1 MTSSTPQPNTAQHNT
16 ALPNTA
22 QPSDTSGVVASSIT
36 VGYGERTIIR
46 DLSATFPAG
55 KITTIVGP
63 NGCGKSTLLRTMSGL
78 LDLNTGTVRVN
89 NQDITAM
96 KRKEVARLLGVLPQ
110 SPVAPE
116 GLLVS
121 DLVARGRHPHQAWF
135 RQWSSPDEGA
145 VLEALEQTDSKDLAN
160 RTLDELSG
168 GQRQRVWIS
177 MVLTQNTDIL
187 FLDEPTTYLDLAT
200 SVDILELVED
210 LCQRLGRTVVMVLH
224 DLNLAVRYSD
234 YLVVMN
240 EGQVM
245 ASGSPSEIIT
255 AELLQRA
262 FDLRAR
268 VIEDPETGDPLIIPL
283 KKSKNNTLD

>member
-1 MTSSTPQPNTAQHNT
+1 MTSPIPQPSADQPNTAG
-16 ALPNTA
+16 
-22 QPSDTSGVVASSIT
+22 GVVASSVT
-36 VGYGERTIIR
+36 VGYGQRTIVR

-63 NGCGKSTLLRTMSGL
+63 NGCGKSTLLRAMSGL
-78 LDLNTGTVRVN
+78 LNLDTGTVSVDGQN
-89 NQDITAM
+89 ISDM
-96 KRKEVARLLGVLPQ
+96 KRKDVARILGMLPQ

-135 RQWSSPDEGA
+135 RQWSSTDEDA
-145 VLEALEQTDSKDLAN
+145 VFEALKQTGSADLAS

-177 MVLTQNTDIL
+177 MVLAQNTDIL

-200 SVDILELVED
+200 SVDILELVDSLRQE
-210 LCQRLGRTVVMVLH
+210 LGRTVVMVLH

-234 YLVVMN
+234 YLVVMKD
-240 EGQVM
+240 GQVI
-245 ASGSPSEIIT
+245 ASGTPAEIIT
-255 AELLQRA
+255 AELLQQA

-268 VIEDPETGDPLIIPL
+268 VIEDPETGDPLIVPL
-283 KKSKNNTLD
+283 RKPA

>member
-1 MTSSTPQPNTAQHNT
+1 MTSPIPQPSADQPNTAG
-16 ALPNTA
+16 
-22 QPSDTSGVVASSIT
+22 GVVASSVT
-36 VGYGERTIIR
+36 VGYGQRTIIR

-63 NGCGKSTLLRTMSGL
+63 NGCGKSTLLRAMSGL
-78 LDLNTGTVRVN
+78 LDLGTGHVSVDGQN
-89 NQDITAM
+89 ISDM
-96 KRKEVARLLGVLPQ
+96 KRKDVARILGVLPQ

-135 RQWSSPDEGA
+135 RQWSSTDEDA
-145 VLEALEQTDSKDLAN
+145 VFEALKQTGSADLAS

-177 MVLTQNTDIL
+177 MVLAQNTDIL

-200 SVDILELVED
+200 SVDILELVD
-210 LCQRLGRTVVMVLH
+210 SLRQKLGRTVVMVLH

-234 YLVVMN
+234 YLVVMKD
-240 EGQVM
+240 GQVI
-245 ASGSPSEIIT
+245 ASGTPAEVIT
-255 AELLQRA
+255 AELLQEA

-268 VIEDPETGDPLIIPL
+268 VIEDPETGDPLIVPL
-283 KKSKNNTLD
+283 RKPA

>member
-1 MTSSTPQPNTAQHNT
+1 MTSPIPQPSAAQPNTAG
-16 ALPNTA
+16 
-22 QPSDTSGVVASSIT
+22 GVVASSIT
-36 VGYGERTIIR
+36 VGYGQRTIIR

-63 NGCGKSTLLRTMSGL
+63 NGCGKSTLLRAMSGL
-78 LDLNTGTVRVN
+78 LNLATGNISVN
-89 NQDITAM
+89 GNNISDM
-96 KRKEVARLLGVLPQ
+96 KRKDVARILGVLPQ

-135 RQWSSPDEGA
+135 RQWSATDEDA
-145 VLEALEQTDSKDLAN
+145 VYEALKQTGSADLAN

-177 MVLTQNTDIL
+177 MVLAQNTDIL

-200 SVDILELVED
+200 SVDILELVD
-210 LCQRLGRTVVMVLH
+210 SLRQKLGRTVVMVLH

-234 YLVVMN
+234 YLVVMK
-240 EGQVM
+240 EGQVI
-245 ASGSPSEIIT
+245 ASGTPGEVIT
-255 AELLQRA
+255 AERLQQA

-268 VIEDPETGDPLIIPL
+268 VIEDPETGDPLIVPL
-283 KKSKNNTLD
+283 RKPA

>member
-1 MTSSTPQPNTAQHNT
+1 MTSPIPQPSADRPNTAG
-16 ALPNTA
+16 
-22 QPSDTSGVVASSIT
+22 GVVASSVT
-36 VGYGERTIIR
+36 VGYGQRTIIR

-63 NGCGKSTLLRTMSGL
+63 NGCGKSTLLRAMSGL
-78 LDLNTGTVRVN
+78 LDLGTGHVSVDGQN
-89 NQDITAM
+89 ISEM
-96 KRKEVARLLGVLPQ
+96 KRKDVARILGVLPQ

-135 RQWSSPDEGA
+135 RQWSSTDEDA
-145 VLEALEQTDSKDLAN
+145 IFEALKQTGSADLAS

-177 MVLTQNTDIL
+177 MVLAQNTDIL

-200 SVDILELVED
+200 SVDILELVDSLRQE
-210 LCQRLGRTVVMVLH
+210 LGRTVVMVLH

-234 YLVVMN
+234 YLVVMKD
-240 EGQVM
+240 GQVI
-245 ASGSPSEIIT
+245 ASGTPAEVIT
-255 AELLQRA
+255 AELLQEA

-268 VIEDPETGDPLIIPL
+268 VIEDPETGDPLIVPL
-283 KKSKNNTLD
+283 RKPA

>member
-1 MTSSTPQPNTAQHNT
+1 MTSPIPQPSADHPNTAG
-16 ALPNTA
+16 
-22 QPSDTSGVVASSIT
+22 GVDASSVT
-36 VGYGERTIIR
+36 VGYGQRTIIR

-63 NGCGKSTLLRTMSGL
+63 NGCGKSTLLRAMSGL
-78 LDLNTGTVRVN
+78 LNLDTGTVSVDGQN
-89 NQDITAM
+89 ISDM
-96 KRKEVARLLGVLPQ
+96 KRKDVARILGMLPQ

-135 RQWSSPDEGA
+135 RQWSSTDEDA
-145 VLEALEQTDSKDLAN
+145 VFEALKQTGSADLAS

-177 MVLTQNTDIL
+177 MVLAQNTDIL

-200 SVDILELVED
+200 SVDILELVDSLRQE
-210 LCQRLGRTVVMVLH
+210 LGRTVVMVLH

-234 YLVVMN
+234 YLVIMK
-240 EGQVM
+240 G
-245 ASGSPSEIIT
+245 
-255 AELLQRA
+255 
-262 FDLRAR
+262 
-268 VIEDPETGDPLIIPL
+268 
-283 KKSKNNTLD
+283 

>member
-1 MTSSTPQPNTAQHNT
+1 MTSPIPQPNADR
-16 ALPNTA
+16 PNTA
-22 QPSDTSGVVASSIT
+22 GGVVASSVT
-36 VGYGERTIIR
+36 VGYGQRTIIR

-63 NGCGKSTLLRTMSGL
+63 NGCGKSTLLRAMSGL
-78 LDLNTGTVRVN
+78 LNLDTGTVSVDGQN
-89 NQDITAM
+89 ISDM
-96 KRKEVARLLGVLPQ
+96 KRKDVARILGMLPQ

-135 RQWSSPDEGA
+135 RQWSSTDEDA
-145 VLEALEQTDSKDLAN
+145 VFEALKQTGSADLAS

-177 MVLTQNTDIL
+177 MVLAQNTDIL

-200 SVDILELVED
+200 SVDVLELVDSLRQE
-210 LCQRLGRTVVMVLH
+210 LGRTVVMVLH

-234 YLVVMN
+234 YLVVMKD
-240 EGQVM
+240 GQVI
-245 ASGSPSEIIT
+245 ASGTPAEVIT
-255 AELLQRA
+255 AELLQEA

-268 VIEDPETGDPLIIPL
+268 VIEDPETGDPLIVPL
-283 KKSKNNTLD
+283 RKPA

>member
-1 MTSSTPQPNTAQHNT
+1 MTSPIPQPNADR
-16 ALPNTA
+16 PNTA
-22 QPSDTSGVVASSIT
+22 GGVVASSVT
-36 VGYGERTIIR
+36 VGYGQRTIIR

-63 NGCGKSTLLRTMSGL
+63 NGCGKSTLLRAMSGL
-78 LDLNTGTVRVN
+78 LNLDTGTVSVDGQN
-89 NQDITAM
+89 ISDM
-96 KRKEVARLLGVLPQ
+96 KRKDVARILGMLPQ

-135 RQWSSPDEGA
+135 RQWSSTDEDA
-145 VLEALEQTDSKDLAN
+145 VFEALKQTGSADLAS

-177 MVLTQNTDIL
+177 MVLAQNTDIL

-200 SVDILELVED
+200 SVDILELVDSLRQE
-210 LCQRLGRTVVMVLH
+210 LGRTVVMVLH

-234 YLVVMN
+234 YLVVMK
-240 EGQVM
+240 EGQVI
-245 ASGSPSEIIT
+245 ASGTPAEIIT
-255 AELLQRA
+255 AELLQQA
-262 FDLRAR
+262 FDLQAR
-268 VIEDPETGDPLIIPL
+268 VIEDPETGDPLIVPL
-283 KKSKNNTLD
+283 RKPA

>member
-1 MTSSTPQPNTAQHNT
+1 MTSPIPQPSADHPNTAG
-16 ALPNTA
+16 
-22 QPSDTSGVVASSIT
+22 GVDASSVT
-36 VGYGERTIIR
+36 VGYGQRTIIR

-63 NGCGKSTLLRTMSGL
+63 NGCGKSTLLRAMSGL
-78 LDLNTGTVRVN
+78 LNLDTGTVSVDGQN
-89 NQDITAM
+89 ISDM
-96 KRKEVARLLGVLPQ
+96 KRKDVARILGMLPQ

-135 RQWSSPDEGA
+135 RQWSSTDEDA
-145 VLEALEQTDSKDLAN
+145 VFEALKQTGSADLAS

-177 MVLTQNTDIL
+177 MVLAQNTDIL

-200 SVDILELVED
+200 SVDILELVDSLRQE
-210 LCQRLGRTVVMVLH
+210 LGRTVVMVLH

-234 YLVVMN
+234 YLVIMK
-240 EGQVM
+240 EGQVI
-245 ASGSPSEIIT
+245 ASGAPAEIIT
-255 AELLQRA
+255 AELLQDA

-268 VIEDPETGDPLIIPL
+268 VIEDPETGDPLIVPL
-283 KKSKNNTLD
+283 RKPA

>member
-1 MTSSTPQPNTAQHNT
+1 MTSPITQSSADQPNT
-16 ALPNTA
+16 
-22 QPSDTSGVVASSIT
+22 TSSVVASSVT
-36 VGYGERTIIR
+36 VGYGQRTIIC
-46 DLSATFPAG
+46 DLNATFPAG

-63 NGCGKSTLLRTMSGL
+63 NGCGKSTLLRAMSGL
-78 LDLNTGTVRVN
+78 LDLDTGTVYVN
-89 NQDITAM
+89 GQDISAI
-96 KRKEVARLLGVLPQ
+96 KRKDVARKLAVLPQ

-135 RQWSSPDEGA
+135 RQWSSTDEEA
-145 VLEALEQTDSKDLAN
+145 VFTALSQTGSTDLAS

-177 MVLTQNTDIL
+177 MVLAQNTDIL

-200 SVDILELVED
+200 SVDILELVD
-210 LCQRLGRTVVMVLH
+210 SLRQKLGRTVVMVLH

-234 YLVVMN
+234 YLVVMK
-240 EGQVM
+240 EGQVI
-245 ASGSPSEIIT
+245 ASGAPADIIT
-255 AELLQRA
+255 AELLQQA

-268 VIEDPETGDPLIIPL
+268 VIEDPETGDPLIVPL
-283 KKSKNNTLD
+283 RMKRPGFSSSLS

>member
-1 MTSSTPQPNTAQHNT
+1 MTSPIPQPSAAQPNTAG
-16 ALPNTA
+16 
-22 QPSDTSGVVASSIT
+22 GVVASSIT
-36 VGYGERTIIR
+36 VGYGQRTIIR

-63 NGCGKSTLLRTMSGL
+63 NGCGKSTLLRAMSGL
-78 LDLNTGTVRVN
+78 LNLATGNISVN
-89 NQDITAM
+89 GNNISDM
-96 KRKEVARLLGVLPQ
+96 KRKDVARILGVLPQ

-135 RQWSSPDEGA
+135 RQWSATDEDA
-145 VLEALEQTDSKDLAN
+145 VYAALKQTGSADLAN

-177 MVLTQNTDIL
+177 MVLAQNTDIL

-200 SVDILELVED
+200 SVDILELVD
-210 LCQRLGRTVVMVLH
+210 SLRQKLGRTVVMVLH

-234 YLVVMN
+234 YLVVMKK
-240 EGQVM
+240 GQVI
-245 ASGSPSEIIT
+245 ASGTPGEVIT
-255 AELLQRA
+255 AERLQQA

-268 VIEDPETGDPLIIPL
+268 VIEDPETGDPLIVPL
-283 KKSKNNTLD
+283 RKPA

>member
-1 MTSSTPQPNTAQHNT
+1 MTSPIPQPNADR
-16 ALPNTA
+16 PNTA
-22 QPSDTSGVVASSIT
+22 GGVVASSVT
-36 VGYGERTIIR
+36 VGYGQRTIIR

-63 NGCGKSTLLRTMSGL
+63 NGCGKSTLLRAISGL
-78 LDLNTGTVRVN
+78 LNLDTGTVSVDGQN
-89 NQDITAM
+89 ISDM
-96 KRKEVARLLGVLPQ
+96 KRKDVARILGMLPQ

-135 RQWSSPDEGA
+135 RQWSSTDEDA
-145 VLEALEQTDSKDLAN
+145 VFEALKQTGSADLAS

-177 MVLTQNTDIL
+177 MVLAQNTDIL

-200 SVDILELVED
+200 SVDILELVDSLRQE
-210 LCQRLGRTVVMVLH
+210 LGRTVVMVLH

-234 YLVVMN
+234 YLVVMKD
-240 EGQVM
+240 GQVI
-245 ASGSPSEIIT
+245 ASGTPAEVIT
-255 AELLQRA
+255 AELLQEA

-268 VIEDPETGDPLIIPL
+268 VIEDPETGDPLIVPL
-283 KKSKNNTLD
+283 RKPA

>member
-1 MTSSTPQPNTAQHNT
+1 MTSPIPQPNADR
-16 ALPNTA
+16 PNTA
-22 QPSDTSGVVASSIT
+22 GGVVASSVT
-36 VGYGERTIIR
+36 VGYGQRTIIR

-63 NGCGKSTLLRTMSGL
+63 NGCGKSTLLRAMSGL
-78 LDLNTGTVRVN
+78 LNLDTGTVSVDGQN
-89 NQDITAM
+89 ISDM
-96 KRKEVARLLGVLPQ
+96 KRKDVARILGMLPQ

-135 RQWSSPDEGA
+135 RQWSSTGEDA
-145 VLEALEQTDSKDLAN
+145 VFEALKQTGSADLAS

-177 MVLTQNTDIL
+177 MVLAQNTDIL

-200 SVDILELVED
+200 SVDILELVDSLRQE
-210 LCQRLGRTVVMVLH
+210 LGRTVVMVLH

-234 YLVVMN
+234 YLVVMKD
-240 EGQVM
+240 GQVI
-245 ASGSPSEIIT
+245 ASGTPAEVIT
-255 AELLQRA
+255 AELLQEA

-268 VIEDPETGDPLIIPL
+268 VIEDPETGDPLIVPL
-283 KKSKNNTLD
+283 RKPA

>member
-1 MTSSTPQPNTAQHNT
+1 MTSPIPQPSAAQPNTAG
-16 ALPNTA
+16 
-22 QPSDTSGVVASSIT
+22 GVVASSIT
-36 VGYGERTIIR
+36 VGYGQRTIIR

-63 NGCGKSTLLRTMSGL
+63 NGCGKSTLLRAMSGL
-78 LDLNTGTVRVN
+78 LNLATGNISVN
-89 NQDITAM
+89 GNNISDM
-96 KRKEVARLLGVLPQ
+96 KRKDVARILGVLPQ

-135 RQWSSPDEGA
+135 RQWSATDEDA
-145 VLEALEQTDSKDLAN
+145 VYAALKQTGSADLAN

-177 MVLTQNTDIL
+177 MVLAQNTDIL

-200 SVDILELVED
+200 SVDILELVD
-210 LCQRLGRTVVMVLH
+210 SLRQKLGRTVVMVLH

-234 YLVVMN
+234 YLVVMK
-240 EGQVM
+240 EGQVI
-245 ASGSPSEIIT
+245 ASGTPAEVIT
-255 AELLQRA
+255 ADRLQQA

-268 VIEDPETGDPLIIPL
+268 VIEDPETGDPLIVPL
-283 KKSKNNTLD
+283 RKPA

>member
-1 MTSSTPQPNTAQHNT
+1 MTSPIPQPNADR
-16 ALPNTA
+16 PNTA
-22 QPSDTSGVVASSIT
+22 GGVVASSVT
-36 VGYGERTIIR
+36 VGYGQRTIIR

-63 NGCGKSTLLRTMSGL
+63 NGCGKSTLLRAMSGL
-78 LDLNTGTVRVN
+78 LNLDTGTVSVDGQN
-89 NQDITAM
+89 ISDM
-96 KRKEVARLLGVLPQ
+96 KRKDVARILGMLPQ

-121 DLVARGRHPHQAWF
+121 DLVTRGRHPHQAWF
-135 RQWSSPDEGA
+135 RQWSSTDEDA
-145 VLEALEQTDSKDLAN
+145 VFEALKQTGSADLAS

-177 MVLTQNTDIL
+177 MVLAQNTDIL

-200 SVDILELVED
+200 SVDILELVDSLRQE
-210 LCQRLGRTVVMVLH
+210 LGRTVVMVLH

-234 YLVVMN
+234 YLVVMKD
-240 EGQVM
+240 GQVI
-245 ASGSPSEIIT
+245 ASGTPAEVIT
-255 AELLQRA
+255 AELLQEA

-268 VIEDPETGDPLIIPL
+268 VIEDPETGDPLIVPL
-283 KKSKNNTLD
+283 RKPA

>member
-1 MTSSTPQPNTAQHNT
+1 MTSPIPQPNADR
-16 ALPNTA
+16 PNTA
-22 QPSDTSGVVASSIT
+22 GGVVASSVT
-36 VGYGERTIIR
+36 VGYGQRTIIR

-63 NGCGKSTLLRTMSGL
+63 NGCGKSTLLRAMSGL
-78 LDLNTGTVRVN
+78 LNLDTGTVSVDGQN
-89 NQDITAM
+89 ISDM
-96 KRKEVARLLGVLPQ
+96 KRKDVARILGMLPQ

-135 RQWSSPDEGA
+135 RQWSSTDEDA
-145 VLEALEQTDSKDLAN
+145 VFEALKQTGSADLAS

-177 MVLTQNTDIL
+177 MVLAQNTDIL

-200 SVDILELVED
+200 SVDILELVDSLRQE
-210 LCQRLGRTVVMVLH
+210 LGRTVVMVLH

-234 YLVVMN
+234 YLVVMKD
-240 EGQVM
+240 GQVI
-245 ASGSPSEIIT
+245 ASGTPAEVIT
-255 AELLQRA
+255 ADLLQEA

-268 VIEDPETGDPLIIPL
+268 VIEDPETGDPLIVPL
-283 KKSKNNTLD
+283 RKPA

>member
-1 MTSSTPQPNTAQHNT
+1 MTSPIPQPNADR
-16 ALPNTA
+16 PNTA
-22 QPSDTSGVVASSIT
+22 GGVVASSVT
-36 VGYGERTIIR
+36 VGYGQRTIIR

-63 NGCGKSTLLRTMSGL
+63 NGCGKSTLLRAMSGL
-78 LDLNTGTVRVN
+78 LNLDTGTVSVDGQN
-89 NQDITAM
+89 ISDM
-96 KRKEVARLLGVLPQ
+96 KRRDVARILGMLPQ

-135 RQWSSPDEGA
+135 RQWSSTDEDA
-145 VLEALEQTDSKDLAN
+145 VFEALKQTGSADLAS

-177 MVLTQNTDIL
+177 MVLAQNTDIL

-200 SVDILELVED
+200 SVDILELVDSLRQE
-210 LCQRLGRTVVMVLH
+210 LGRTVVMVLH

-234 YLVVMN
+234 YLVVMKD
-240 EGQVM
+240 GQVI
-245 ASGSPSEIIT
+245 ASGIPAEVIT
-255 AELLQRA
+255 AELLQEA

-268 VIEDPETGDPLIIPL
+268 VIEDPETGDPLIVPL
-283 KKSKNNTLD
+283 RKPA

>member
-1 MTSSTPQPNTAQHNT
+1 MTSPIPQPSADHPNTAG
-16 ALPNTA
+16 
-22 QPSDTSGVVASSIT
+22 GVDASSVT
-36 VGYGERTIIR
+36 VGYGQRTIIR

-55 KITTIVGP
+55 KLTTIVGP
-63 NGCGKSTLLRTMSGL
+63 NGCGKSTLLRAMSGL
-78 LDLNTGTVRVN
+78 LNLDTGTVSVDGQN
-89 NQDITAM
+89 ISDM
-96 KRKEVARLLGVLPQ
+96 KRKDVARILGMLPQ

-135 RQWSSPDEGA
+135 RQWSSTDEDA
-145 VLEALEQTDSKDLAN
+145 VFEALKQTGSADLAS

-177 MVLTQNTDIL
+177 MVLAQNTDIL

-200 SVDILELVED
+200 SVDILELVDSLRQE
-210 LCQRLGRTVVMVLH
+210 LGRTVVMVLH

-234 YLVVMN
+234 YLVIMK
-240 EGQVM
+240 EGQVI
-245 ASGSPSEIIT
+245 ASGAPAEIIT
-255 AELLQRA
+255 AELLQDA

-268 VIEDPETGDPLIIPL
+268 VIEDPETGDPLIVPL
-283 KKSKNNTLD
+283 RKPA

>member
-1 MTSSTPQPNTAQHNT
+1 MTSPIPQPSADRPNTAG
-16 ALPNTA
+16 
-22 QPSDTSGVVASSIT
+22 GVVASSVT
-36 VGYGERTIIR
+36 VGYGQRTIIR

-63 NGCGKSTLLRTMSGL
+63 NGCGKSTLLRAMSGL
-78 LDLNTGTVRVN
+78 LDLDTGTVSVDGQN
-89 NQDITAM
+89 ISEM
-96 KRKEVARLLGVLPQ
+96 KRKDVARILGVLPQ

-135 RQWSSPDEGA
+135 RQWSSTDEDA
-145 VLEALEQTDSKDLAN
+145 VFEALKQTGSADLAS

-177 MVLTQNTDIL
+177 MVLAQNTDIL

-200 SVDILELVED
+200 SVDILELVDSLRQE
-210 LCQRLGRTVVMVLH
+210 LGRTVVMVLH

-234 YLVVMN
+234 YLVVMKD
-240 EGQVM
+240 GQVI
-245 ASGSPSEIIT
+245 ASGIPAEVIT
-255 AELLQRA
+255 AELLQEA

-268 VIEDPETGDPLIIPL
+268 VIEDPETGDPLIVPL
-283 KKSKNNTLD
+283 RKPA

>member
-1 MTSSTPQPNTAQHNT
+1 MTSPIPQPSADRPNTAG
-16 ALPNTA
+16 
-22 QPSDTSGVVASSIT
+22 GVVASSVT
-36 VGYGERTIIR
+36 VGYGQRTIIR

-63 NGCGKSTLLRTMSGL
+63 NGCGKSTLLRAMSGL
-78 LDLNTGTVRVN
+78 LDLGTGHVSVDGQN
-89 NQDITAM
+89 ISEM
-96 KRKEVARLLGVLPQ
+96 KRKDVARILGVLPQ

-121 DLVARGRHPHQAWF
+121 DLVARGRHPHQAWL
-135 RQWSSPDEGA
+135 RQWSSTDEDA
-145 VLEALEQTDSKDLAN
+145 VFEALKQTGSADLAS

-177 MVLTQNTDIL
+177 MVLAQNTDIL

-200 SVDILELVED
+200 SVDILELVD
-210 LCQRLGRTVVMVLH
+210 SLRQKLGRTVVMVLH

-234 YLVVMN
+234 YLVVMKD
-240 EGQVM
+240 GQVI
-245 ASGSPSEIIT
+245 ASGAPAEIIT
-255 AELLQRA
+255 AELLQDA

-268 VIEDPETGDPLIIPL
+268 VIEDPETGDPLIVPL
-283 KKSKNNTLD
+283 RKPA

>member
-1 MTSSTPQPNTAQHNT
+1 MTSPIPQPNADR
-16 ALPNTA
+16 PNTA
-22 QPSDTSGVVASSIT
+22 GGVVASSVT
-36 VGYGERTIIR
+36 VGYGQRTIIR

-63 NGCGKSTLLRTMSGL
+63 NGCGKSTLLRAMSGL
-78 LDLNTGTVRVN
+78 LNLDTGTVSVDGQN
-89 NQDITAM
+89 ISDM
-96 KRKEVARLLGVLPQ
+96 KRKDVARILGMLPQ

-135 RQWSSPDEGA
+135 RQWSSTDEDA
-145 VLEALEQTDSKDLAN
+145 VFEALKQTGSADLAS

-200 SVDILELVED
+200 SVDILELVDSLRQE
-210 LCQRLGRTVVMVLH
+210 LGRTVVMVLH

-234 YLVVMN
+234 YLVVMKD
-240 EGQVM
+240 GQVI
-245 ASGSPSEIIT
+245 ASGTPAEVIT
-255 AELLQRA
+255 AELLQEA

-268 VIEDPETGDPLIIPL
+268 VIEDPETGDPLIVPL
-283 KKSKNNTLD
+283 RKPA

>member
-1 MTSSTPQPNTAQHNT
+1 MTSPIPQPSAAQPNTAG
-16 ALPNTA
+16 
-22 QPSDTSGVVASSIT
+22 GVVASSIT
-36 VGYGERTIIR
+36 VGYGQRTIIR

-63 NGCGKSTLLRTMSGL
+63 NGCGKSTLLRAMSGL
-78 LDLNTGTVRVN
+78 LNLATGNISVN
-89 NQDITAM
+89 GNNISDM
-96 KRKEVARLLGVLPQ
+96 KRKDVARILGVLPQ

-135 RQWSSPDEGA
+135 RQWSATDEDA
-145 VLEALEQTDSKDLAN
+145 VYAALKQTGSADLAN

-177 MVLTQNTDIL
+177 MVLAQNTDIL

-200 SVDILELVED
+200 SVDILELVD
-210 LCQRLGRTVVMVLH
+210 SLRQKLGRTVVMVLH

-234 YLVVMN
+234 YLVVMKK
-240 EGQVM
+240 GQVI
-245 ASGSPSEIIT
+245 ASGTPGEVIT
-255 AELLQRA
+255 AERLQQA

-268 VIEDPETGDPLIIPL
+268 VIEDPETGDPLIVQLRKPA
-283 KKSKNNTLD
+283 

>member
-1 MTSSTPQPNTAQHNT
+1 MTSPIPQPNADR
-16 ALPNTA
+16 PNTA
-22 QPSDTSGVVASSIT
+22 GGVVASSVT
-36 VGYGERTIIR
+36 VGYGQRTIIR

-63 NGCGKSTLLRTMSGL
+63 NGCGKSTLLRAMSGL
-78 LDLNTGTVRVN
+78 LNLDTGTVSVDGQN
-89 NQDITAM
+89 ISDM
-96 KRKEVARLLGVLPQ
+96 KRKDVARILGMLPQ

-135 RQWSSPDEGA
+135 RQWSSTDEDA
-145 VLEALEQTDSKDLAN
+145 VFEALKQTGSADLAS
-160 RTLDELSG
+160 RTLEELSG

-177 MVLTQNTDIL
+177 MVLAQNTDIL

-200 SVDILELVED
+200 SVDILELVDSLRQE
-210 LCQRLGRTVVMVLH
+210 LGRTVVMVLH

-234 YLVVMN
+234 YLVVMKD
-240 EGQVM
+240 GQVI
-245 ASGSPSEIIT
+245 ASGTPAEVIT
-255 AELLQRA
+255 AELLQEA

-268 VIEDPETGDPLIIPL
+268 VIEDPETGDPLIVPL
-283 KKSKNNTLD
+283 RKPA

>member
-1 MTSSTPQPNTAQHNT
+1 MTSPIPQPSADQPNTAG
-16 ALPNTA
+16 
-22 QPSDTSGVVASSIT
+22 GVDASSVT
-36 VGYGERTIIR
+36 VGYGQRTIIR

-63 NGCGKSTLLRTMSGL
+63 NGCGKSTLLRAMSGL
-78 LDLNTGTVRVN
+78 LDLGTGHVSVDGQN
-89 NQDITAM
+89 ISEI
-96 KRKEVARLLGVLPQ
+96 KRKDVARILGVLPQ

-135 RQWSSPDEGA
+135 RQWSSTDEDA
-145 VLEALEQTDSKDLAN
+145 VFEALKQTGSADLAS

-177 MVLTQNTDIL
+177 MVLAQNTDIL

-200 SVDILELVED
+200 SVDILELVDSLRQE
-210 LCQRLGRTVVMVLH
+210 LGRTVVMVLH

-234 YLVVMN
+234 YLVVMKD
-240 EGQVM
+240 GQVI
-245 ASGSPSEIIT
+245 ASGTPAEIIT
-255 AELLQRA
+255 AELLQQA

-268 VIEDPETGDPLIIPL
+268 VIEDPETGDPLIVPL
-283 KKSKNNTLD
+283 RKPA

>member
-1 MTSSTPQPNTAQHNT
+1 MTSPIPQPSADRPNTAG
-16 ALPNTA
+16 
-22 QPSDTSGVVASSIT
+22 GVVASSVT
-36 VGYGERTIIR
+36 VGYGQRTIIR

-63 NGCGKSTLLRTMSGL
+63 NGCGKSTLLRAMSGL
-78 LDLNTGTVRVN
+78 LDLGTGHVSVDGQN
-89 NQDITAM
+89 ISEM
-96 KRKEVARLLGVLPQ
+96 KRKDDARILGVLPQ

-135 RQWSSPDEGA
+135 RQWSSTDEDA
-145 VLEALEQTDSKDLAN
+145 VFEALKQTGSADLAS

-177 MVLTQNTDIL
+177 MVLAQNTDIL

-200 SVDILELVED
+200 SVDILELVD
-210 LCQRLGRTVVMVLH
+210 SLRQKLGRTVVMVLH

-234 YLVVMN
+234 YLVVMKD
-240 EGQVM
+240 GQVI
-245 ASGSPSEIIT
+245 ASGAPAEIIT
-255 AELLQRA
+255 AELLQDA

-268 VIEDPETGDPLIIPL
+268 VIEDPETGDPLIVPL
-283 KKSKNNTLD
+283 RKPA

>member
-1 MTSSTPQPNTAQHNT
+1 MTSPIPQPNADR
-16 ALPNTA
+16 PNTA
-22 QPSDTSGVVASSIT
+22 GGVVASSVT
-36 VGYGERTIIR
+36 VGYGQRTIIR

-63 NGCGKSTLLRTMSGL
+63 NGCGKSTLLRAMSGL
-78 LDLNTGTVRVN
+78 LNLDTGTVSVDGQN
-89 NQDITAM
+89 ISDM
-96 KRKEVARLLGVLPQ
+96 KRKDVARILGMLPQ

-135 RQWSSPDEGA
+135 RQWSSTDEDA
-145 VLEALEQTDSKDLAN
+145 VFEALKQTGSADLAS

-168 GQRQRVWIS
+168 GQRQRIWIS
-177 MVLTQNTDIL
+177 MVLAQNTDIL

-200 SVDILELVED
+200 SVDILELVDSLRQE
-210 LCQRLGRTVVMVLH
+210 LGRTVVMVLH

-234 YLVVMN
+234 YLVVMKD
-240 EGQVM
+240 GQVI
-245 ASGSPSEIIT
+245 ASGTPAEVIT
-255 AELLQRA
+255 AELLQEA

-268 VIEDPETGDPLIIPL
+268 VIEDPETGDPLIVPL
-283 KKSKNNTLD
+283 RKPA

>member
-1 MTSSTPQPNTAQHNT
+1 MTSPIPQPNADR
-16 ALPNTA
+16 PNTA
-22 QPSDTSGVVASSIT
+22 GGVVASSVT
-36 VGYGERTIIR
+36 VGYGQRTIIR

-63 NGCGKSTLLRTMSGL
+63 NGCGKSTLLRAMSGL
-78 LDLNTGTVRVN
+78 LNLDTGTVSVDGQN
-89 NQDITAM
+89 ISDM
-96 KRKEVARLLGVLPQ
+96 KRKDVARILGMLPQ

-135 RQWSSPDEGA
+135 RQWSSTDEDA
-145 VLEALEQTDSKDLAN
+145 VFEALKQTGSADLAS

-177 MVLTQNTDIL
+177 MVLAQNTDIL

-200 SVDILELVED
+200 SVDILELVDSLRQE
-210 LCQRLGRTVVMVLH
+210 LGRTVVMVLH

-234 YLVVMN
+234 YLVVMKD
-240 EGQVM
+240 GQVI
-245 ASGSPSEIIT
+245 ASGTPAEVIT
-255 AELLQRA
+255 AELLQEA
-262 FDLRAR
+262 FDLRAQ
-268 VIEDPETGDPLIIPL
+268 VIEDPETGDPLIVPL
-283 KKSKNNTLD
+283 RKPA

>member
-1 MTSSTPQPNTAQHNT
+1 MTSPIPQPNADR
-16 ALPNTA
+16 PNTA
-22 QPSDTSGVVASSIT
+22 GGVVASSVT
-36 VGYGERTIIR
+36 VGYGQRTIIR

-63 NGCGKSTLLRTMSGL
+63 NGCGKSTLLRAMSGL
-78 LDLNTGTVRVN
+78 LNLDTGTVSVDGQN
-89 NQDITAM
+89 ISDM
-96 KRKEVARLLGVLPQ
+96 KRKDVARILGMLPQ

-135 RQWSSPDEGA
+135 RQWSSTDEDA
-145 VLEALEQTDSKDLAN
+145 VFEALKQTGSADLAS

-177 MVLTQNTDIL
+177 MVLAQNTDIL

-200 SVDILELVED
+200 SVDILELVDSLRQE
-210 LCQRLGRTVVMVLH
+210 LGRTVVMVLH

-234 YLVVMN
+234 YLVVMK
-240 EGQVM
+240 EGQVI
-245 ASGSPSEIIT
+245 ASGTPAEVIT
-255 AELLQRA
+255 AELLQEA

-268 VIEDPETGDPLIIPL
+268 VIEDPETGDPLIVPL
-283 KKSKNNTLD
+283 RKPA

>member
-1 MTSSTPQPNTAQHNT
+1 MTSPIPQPSADHPNTAG
-16 ALPNTA
+16 
-22 QPSDTSGVVASSIT
+22 GVDASSVT
-36 VGYGERTIIR
+36 VGYGQRTIIR

-63 NGCGKSTLLRTMSGL
+63 NGCGKSTLLRAMSGL
-78 LDLNTGTVRVN
+78 LNLDTGTVSVDGQN
-89 NQDITAM
+89 ISDM
-96 KRKEVARLLGVLPQ
+96 KRKDVARILGMLPQ

-135 RQWSSPDEGA
+135 RQWSSTDEDA
-145 VLEALEQTDSKDLAN
+145 VFEALKQTGSADLAS

-177 MVLTQNTDIL
+177 MVLAQNTDIL

-200 SVDILELVED
+200 SVDILELVDSLRQE
-210 LCQRLGRTVVMVLH
+210 LGRTVVMVLH

-234 YLVVMN
+234 YLVIMK
-240 EGQVM
+240 EGQVI
-245 ASGSPSEIIT
+245 ASGAPAEIIT
-255 AELLQRA
+255 AELLQDA

-268 VIEDPETGDPLIIPL
+268 VIEDPETGNPLIVPL
-283 KKSKNNTLD
+283 RKPA

>member
-1 MTSSTPQPNTAQHNT
+1 MTSPIPQPNADR
-16 ALPNTA
+16 PNTA
-22 QPSDTSGVVASSIT
+22 GGVVASSVT
-36 VGYGERTIIR
+36 VGYGQRTIIR

-63 NGCGKSTLLRTMSGL
+63 NGCGKSTLLRAMSGL
-78 LDLNTGTVRVN
+78 LNLDTGTVSVDGQN
-89 NQDITAM
+89 ISDM
-96 KRKEVARLLGVLPQ
+96 KRKDVARILGVLPQ

-135 RQWSSPDEGA
+135 RQWSSTDEDA
-145 VLEALEQTDSKDLAN
+145 VFEALKQTGSADLAS

-177 MVLTQNTDIL
+177 MVLAQNTDIL

-200 SVDILELVED
+200 SVDILELVD
-210 LCQRLGRTVVMVLH
+210 SLRQKLGRTVVMVLH

-234 YLVVMN
+234 YLVVMKD
-240 EGQVM
+240 GQVI
-245 ASGSPSEIIT
+245 ASGAPAEIIT
-255 AELLQRA
+255 AELLQDA

-268 VIEDPETGDPLIIPL
+268 VIEDPETGDPLIVPL
-283 KKSKNNTLD
+283 RKPA

>member
-1 MTSSTPQPNTAQHNT
+1 MTSPIPQPNADR
-16 ALPNTA
+16 PNTA
-22 QPSDTSGVVASSIT
+22 GGVVASSVT
-36 VGYGERTIIR
+36 VGYGQRTIIR

-63 NGCGKSTLLRTMSGL
+63 NGCGKSTLLRAMCGL
-78 LDLNTGTVRVN
+78 LNLDTGTVSVDGQN
-89 NQDITAM
+89 ISEM
-96 KRKEVARLLGVLPQ
+96 KRKDVARILGMLPQ

-135 RQWSSPDEGA
+135 RQWSSTDEDA
-145 VLEALEQTDSKDLAN
+145 VFKALKQTGSADLAS

-177 MVLTQNTDIL
+177 MVLAQNTDIL

-200 SVDILELVED
+200 SVDILELVDSLRQE
-210 LCQRLGRTVVMVLH
+210 LGRTVVMVLH

-234 YLVVMN
+234 YLVVMKD
-240 EGQVM
+240 GQVI
-245 ASGSPSEIIT
+245 ASGTPAEVIT
-255 AELLQRA
+255 AELLQEA

-268 VIEDPETGDPLIIPL
+268 VIEDPETGDPLIVPL
-283 KKSKNNTLD
+283 RKPA

>member
-1 MTSSTPQPNTAQHNT
+1 MTSPIPQPSADHPNTAG
-16 ALPNTA
+16 
-22 QPSDTSGVVASSIT
+22 GVDASSVT
-36 VGYGERTIIR
+36 VGYGQRTIIR

-63 NGCGKSTLLRTMSGL
+63 NGCGKSTLLRAMSGL
-78 LDLNTGTVRVN
+78 LNLDTGTVSVDGQN
-89 NQDITAM
+89 ISDM
-96 KRKEVARLLGVLPQ
+96 KRKDVARILGMLPQ

-135 RQWSSPDEGA
+135 RQWSSTDEDA
-145 VLEALEQTDSKDLAN
+145 VFEALKQTGSADLAS

-177 MVLTQNTDIL
+177 MVLAQNTDIL

-200 SVDILELVED
+200 SVDILELVDSLRQE
-210 LCQRLGRTVVMVLH
+210 LGRTVVMVLH

-234 YLVVMN
+234 YLVIMK
-240 EGQVM
+240 EGQVI
-245 ASGSPSEIIT
+245 ASGAPAEIIT
-255 AELLQRA
+255 AELLQNA

-268 VIEDPETGDPLIIPL
+268 VIEDPETGDPLIVPL
-283 KKSKNNTLD
+283 RKPA

>member
-1 MTSSTPQPNTAQHNT
+1 MTSPIPQPSADHPNTAG
-16 ALPNTA
+16 
-22 QPSDTSGVVASSIT
+22 GVDASSVT
-36 VGYGERTIIR
+36 VGYGQRTIIR

-55 KITTIVGP
+55 KVTTIVGP
-63 NGCGKSTLLRTMSGL
+63 NGCGKSTLLRAMSGL
-78 LDLNTGTVRVN
+78 LNLDTGTVSVDGQN
-89 NQDITAM
+89 ISDMN
-96 KRKEVARLLGVLPQ
+96 RKDVARILGMLPQ

-135 RQWSSPDEGA
+135 RQWSSTDEDA
-145 VLEALEQTDSKDLAN
+145 VFEALKQTGSADLAS

-177 MVLTQNTDIL
+177 MVLAQNTDIL

-200 SVDILELVED
+200 SVDILELVDSLRQE
-210 LCQRLGRTVVMVLH
+210 LGRTVVMVLH

-234 YLVVMN
+234 YLVVMK
-240 EGQVM
+240 EGQVI
-245 ASGSPSEIIT
+245 ASGAPAEIIT
-255 AELLQRA
+255 AELLQDA

-268 VIEDPETGDPLIIPL
+268 VIEDPETGDPLIVPL
-283 KKSKNNTLD
+283 RKPA

>member
-1 MTSSTPQPNTAQHNT
+1 MTSPIPQPNADR
-16 ALPNTA
+16 PNTA
-22 QPSDTSGVVASSIT
+22 GGVVASSVT
-36 VGYGERTIIR
+36 VGYGQRTIIR

-63 NGCGKSTLLRTMSGL
+63 NGCGKSTLLRAMSGL
-78 LDLNTGTVRVN
+78 LNLDTGTVSVDGQN
-89 NQDITAM
+89 ISDM
-96 KRKEVARLLGVLPQ
+96 KRKDVARILGVLPQ

-135 RQWSSPDEGA
+135 RQWSSTDEDA
-145 VLEALEQTDSKDLAN
+145 VFEALKQTGSADLAS

-177 MVLTQNTDIL
+177 MVLAQNTDIL

-200 SVDILELVED
+200 SVDILELVDSLRQE
-210 LCQRLGRTVVMVLH
+210 LGRTVVMVLH

-234 YLVVMN
+234 YLVVMKD
-240 EGQVM
+240 GQVI
-245 ASGSPSEIIT
+245 ASGTPAEVIT
-255 AELLQRA
+255 AELLQEA

-268 VIEDPETGDPLIIPL
+268 VIEDPETGDPLIVPL
-283 KKSKNNTLD
+283 RKPA

>member
-1 MTSSTPQPNTAQHNT
+1 MTSPIPQPSADRPNTAG
-16 ALPNTA
+16 
-22 QPSDTSGVVASSIT
+22 GVVASSVT
-36 VGYGERTIIR
+36 VGYGQRTIIR

-63 NGCGKSTLLRTMSGL
+63 NGCGKSTLLRAMSGL
-78 LDLNTGTVRVN
+78 LDLGTGHVSVDGQN
-89 NQDITAM
+89 ISEM
-96 KRKEVARLLGVLPQ
+96 KRKDVARILGVLPQ

-135 RQWSSPDEGA
+135 RQWSSTDEDA
-145 VLEALEQTDSKDLAN
+145 VFEALKQTGSADLAS

-177 MVLTQNTDIL
+177 MVLAQNTDIL

-200 SVDILELVED
+200 SVDILELVD
-210 LCQRLGRTVVMVLH
+210 SLRQKLGRTVVMVLH

-234 YLVVMN
+234 YLVVMKD
-240 EGQVM
+240 GQVI
-245 ASGSPSEIIT
+245 ASGAPAEIIT
-255 AELLQRA
+255 AELLQDA

-268 VIEDPETGDPLIIPL
+268 VIEDPETGDPLIVPL
-283 KKSKNNTLD
+283 RKPA

>member
-1 MTSSTPQPNTAQHNT
+1 MTSPLPQPNADR
-16 ALPNTA
+16 PNTA
-22 QPSDTSGVVASSIT
+22 GGVVASSVT
-36 VGYGERTIIR
+36 VGYGQRTIIR

-63 NGCGKSTLLRTMSGL
+63 NGCGKSTLLRAMSGL
-78 LDLNTGTVRVN
+78 LNLATGNISVN
-89 NQDITAM
+89 GNNISDM
-96 KRKEVARLLGVLPQ
+96 KRKDVARILGVLPQ

-135 RQWSSPDEGA
+135 RQWSSTDEDA
-145 VLEALEQTDSKDLAN
+145 VFEALKQTGSADLAS

-177 MVLTQNTDIL
+177 MVLAQNTDIL

-200 SVDILELVED
+200 SVDILELVDSLRQE
-210 LCQRLGRTVVMVLH
+210 LGRTVVMVLH

-234 YLVVMN
+234 YLVVMKK
-240 EGQVM
+240 GQVI
-245 ASGSPSEIIT
+245 ASGTPGEVIT
-255 AELLQRA
+255 AERLQQA

-268 VIEDPETGDPLIIPL
+268 VIEDPETGDPLIVPL
-283 KKSKNNTLD
+283 RKPA

>member
-1 MTSSTPQPNTAQHNT
+1 MTSPIPQPNADR
-16 ALPNTA
+16 PNTA
-22 QPSDTSGVVASSIT
+22 GGVVASSVT
-36 VGYGERTIIR
+36 VGYGQRTIIR

-63 NGCGKSTLLRTMSGL
+63 NGCGKSTLLRAMSGL
-78 LDLNTGTVRVN
+78 LNLATGTVSVDGQN
-89 NQDITAM
+89 ISDM
-96 KRKEVARLLGVLPQ
+96 KRKDVARILGMLPQ

-135 RQWSSPDEGA
+135 RQWSSTDEDA
-145 VLEALEQTDSKDLAN
+145 VFEALKQTGSADLAS

-177 MVLTQNTDIL
+177 MVLAHNTDIL

-200 SVDILELVED
+200 SVDILELVDSLRQE
-210 LCQRLGRTVVMVLH
+210 LGRTVVMVLH

-234 YLVVMN
+234 YLVVMKD
-240 EGQVM
+240 GQVI
-245 ASGSPSEIIT
+245 ASGIPAEVIT
-255 AELLQRA
+255 AELLQEA

-268 VIEDPETGDPLIIPL
+268 VIEDPETGDPLIVPL
-283 KKSKNNTLD
+283 RKPA